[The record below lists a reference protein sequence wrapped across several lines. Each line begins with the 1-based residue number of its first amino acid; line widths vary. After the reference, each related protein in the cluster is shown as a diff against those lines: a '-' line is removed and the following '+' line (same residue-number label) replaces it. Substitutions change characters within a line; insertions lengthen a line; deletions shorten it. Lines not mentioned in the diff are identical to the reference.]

1 MIHLSNIKI
10 PDKKSEFK
18 EDLLIKKEF
27 KLKYLSDFYE
37 IIIGKTKNNIII
49 QSTYYKLKLN
59 LEQLSNLTNII
70 FKSIDDSFEFIEN
83 IFNQNKSY
91 IKKIS
96 LDEIILIIKTYDIIK
111 GKEKEIELYLIIN
124 FDKND
129 IIKDLINKYIVMEKE
144 IKELKEGKKKLKE
157 ENDKL
162 NQNIDDLKLEIISM
176 NSEIEILQNQVMTI
190 TNMINQINQQ
200 INEFNNLKEDLNAIK
215 IKINCLSISYD
226 SLNLNNQSPIYSN
239 QYVFNNFNQIILQ
252 AYFRYEKM
260 PPIRI
265 MFTKNEKVSTIIKR
279 FRNMTDWYDDKL
291 KFIFNGKNLNQNLTA
306 EELDLNNN
314 SNIFVIKTKI

>member
-1 MIHLSNIKI
+1 
-10 PDKKSEFK
+10 
-18 EDLLIKKEF
+18 
-27 KLKYLSDFYE
+27 
-37 IIIGKTKNNIII
+37 
-49 QSTYYKLKLN
+49 
-59 LEQLSNLTNII
+59 
-70 FKSIDDSFEFIEN
+70 
-83 IFNQNKSY
+83 
-91 IKKIS
+91 
-96 LDEIILIIKTYDIIK
+96 
-111 GKEKEIELYLIIN
+111 
-124 FDKND
+124 
-129 IIKDLINKYIVMEKE
+129 MEKE
-144 IKELKEGKKKLKE
+144 IKELKDEKKKLKE

-176 NSEIEILQNQVMTI
+176 NSEIEILQNQVMNI

-215 IKINCLSISYD
+215 IKI
-226 SLNLNNQSPIYSN
+226 
-239 QYVFNNFNQIILQ
+239 NNFNQIILQ

-291 KFIFNGKNLNQNLTA
+291 KFIFNAKNLNQNLTA

>member
-1 MIHLSNIKI
+1 M
-10 PDKKSEFK
+10 
-18 EDLLIKKEF
+18 
-27 KLKYLSDFYE
+27 
-37 IIIGKTKNNIII
+37 
-49 QSTYYKLKLN
+49 
-59 LEQLSNLTNII
+59 
-70 FKSIDDSFEFIEN
+70 
-83 IFNQNKSY
+83 
-91 IKKIS
+91 
-96 LDEIILIIKTYDIIK
+96 ILIIKTYDIIK
-111 GKEKEIELYLIIN
+111 GKEKEIDLYLIII

-144 IKELKEGKKKLKE
+144 IKGLKEGKKKLKE

-176 NSEIEILQNQVMTI
+176 NSEIEILQNQVMNI

-239 QYVFNNFNQIILQ
+239 QFVFNNFNQIILQ

-291 KFIFNGKNLNQNLTA
+291 KFIFNAKNLNQNLTA

-314 SNIFVIKTKI
+314 SNIFVKKTKI